1 MEGLFSPSSAVLFAL
16 GAAGFAVFSFALSLS
31 LFLRIRR
38 MKRDLSSFLSGKD
51 GKDLE
56 ELVLGQGKEITA
68 INGEIK
74 NLYDAA
80 EELYL
85 LGQESIHRTEVVR
98 FNPFKEV
105 GGNQSFVIAF
115 LNGRNTGFVLS
126 SLHTREGTRVYAKP
140 VVSGAETEGH
150 PLSKEEKY
158 AIGLAA
164 KKRIGKESTEQSGK
178 KPLPSNKALNTTV

>member
-1 MEGLFSPSSAVLFAL
+1 MEGLFSPSSAILFAL
-16 GAAGFAVFSFALSLS
+16 GASGFAVLSFALSLT
-31 LFLRIRR
+31 LFLRIRH

-51 GKDLE
+51 GENLE
-56 ELVLGQGKEITA
+56 ALILKQESDISAL
-68 INGEIK
+68 NGEIK
-74 NLYDAA
+74 NLYEAA

-126 SLHTREGTRVYAKP
+126 SLHTREGTRIYAKP
-140 VVSGAETEGH
+140 VLNGAETDGH

-158 AIGLAA
+158 AISLAA
-164 KKRIGKESTEQSGK
+164 KKRVGKEDGAK
-178 KPLPSNKALNTTV
+178 